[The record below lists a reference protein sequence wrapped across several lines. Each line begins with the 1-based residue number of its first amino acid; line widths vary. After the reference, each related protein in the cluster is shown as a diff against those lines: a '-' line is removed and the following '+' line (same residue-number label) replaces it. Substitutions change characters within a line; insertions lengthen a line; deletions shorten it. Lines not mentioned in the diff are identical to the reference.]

1 MILIDKFCRGPKMR
15 KEAEAMRSSTSEIL
29 RALTVAFVFLLSLHP
44 ARAFVADDAHWDLQ
58 FGTPGTTNDILA
70 IALHG
75 GNLYIAGYGSTSP
88 TLKMWDGGQWSTIG
102 TITNSSGAAGVY
114 DLAFVGNELYAAGM
128 FTQVN
133 GVAANGLAQWN
144 GSSWTAVSFSGSA
157 LGLAVS
163 GNNLYVGGEFT
174 NLDSGGV
181 MMTNIGMW
189 DGSAWHAL
197 GNGLGMANSGY
208 VRALVASEGVAKA
221 IYAGGN
227 FTNSGPQA
235 AANLA
240 VWSGSSW
247 TAVGGGVNG
256 IVNGLVLNG
265 GTLYAAGNFTQAGSV
280 PANYVAAWNGANWS
294 ALSSG
299 LSAAANSIAA
309 FNNLICMAGS
319 FATAGGIAV
328 SNFAVWNGTSW
339 SAEGGL
345 SASGLRVVATSTNV
359 FVGGTFASANGVTV
373 NGITSWDGAQWNP
386 IGTPGRM
393 NGVGGFVFAL
403 ATDETNWF
411 AGGIFNY
418 AGLVTASNIARFDGT
433 NWHPM
438 GIGVYPSGG
447 TTSVNAIA
455 TSNNNVYVGG
465 SFDYAGEALA
475 RNIAQ
480 WDGTNWYGLALGPG
494 GAVASVT
501 VRPDGVYA
509 AGAQLNNGVY
519 NDPFLSRWDGTN
531 WNGVLAYNPTNTFEA
546 FYINDPHI
554 GMDTVAFQGTNIF
567 VGGHFTIAWH
577 DPTLTYI
584 TNCSNIMRFDGTYG
598 QIMRTG
604 LDSNVLTMA
613 VLGTNLYVG
622 GLFATADFTPASRI
636 AMWDG
641 SNWHSVGGGVVG
653 NGTVSALT
661 TIGNDL
667 YAAGSFTNM
676 GGVPAN
682 LIAKWDGTNW
692 SALGSGISGRS
703 AGVDCLAAGGSDL
716 FAGGYF
722 RAAGISS
729 AYDISHW
736 NSQTNFDLPQLVTPA
751 WPGPGQFQTRLFGVA
766 GLTNIIQAS
775 TDLASWTAIFTNS
788 AGVYEFTDTNAIEYP
803 HRFYR
808 AVLGP

>member
-1 MILIDKFCRGPKMR
+1 MR
-15 KEAEAMRSSTSEIL
+15 KGSKAMRSSTSEIL
-29 RALTVAFVFLLSLHP
+29 RALTVAFVFLLSLLP
-44 ARAFVADDAHWDLQ
+44 ASAFVADDVHWDVQ

-70 IALHG
+70 IALNG
-75 GNLYIAGYGSTSP
+75 GNLYVAGYGSTSP
-88 TLKMWDGGQWSTIG
+88 TLKMWDGGQWSTVG
-102 TITNSSGAAGVY
+102 TFTNSSGAADIY
-114 DLAFVGNELYAAGM
+114 DLAFVGSGLYAAGS

-144 GSSWTAVSFSGSA
+144 GTSWTALSFQGTA
-157 LGLAVS
+157 LCLTVS
-163 GNNLYVGGEFT
+163 GNNLYVGGLFT
-174 NLDSGGV
+174 NLDGGGV

-197 GNGLGMANSGY
+197 GNGLGVANSAL
-208 VRALVASEGVAKA
+208 VRAVVASAGLV
-221 IYAGGN
+221 YAGGS

-235 AANLA
+235 ATNLA
-240 VWSGSSW
+240 VWNGSTW

-256 IVNGLVLNG
+256 IVYSLVLNG
-265 GTLYAAGNFTQAGSV
+265 GTLYAAGGFTQAGSV
-280 PANYVAAWNGANWS
+280 PASYVAAWNGANWS
-294 ALSSG
+294 ALAGG
-299 LSAAANSIAA
+299 LGGTGNSMAA
-309 FNNLICMAGS
+309 FNNLICVTGS
-319 FATAGGIAV
+319 FATAGGIAA
-328 SNFAVWNGTSW
+328 SNFATWNGTSW
-339 SAEGGL
+339 SAAGTGF
-345 SASGLRVVATSTNV
+345 SSTGLRVVATATNV
-359 FVGGTFASANGVTV
+359 FVGGIFASANGVTV
-373 NGITSWDGAQWNP
+373 NGIASWDGAQWSP
-386 IGTPGRM
+386 VGTPGRM
-393 NGVGGFVFAL
+393 NGVAGFVFAL

-418 AGLVTASNIARFDGT
+418 AGLVSATNIARFDGT

-438 GIGVYPSGG
+438 GAGISPPGG
-447 TTSVNAIA
+447 TTSVDAIA

-465 SFDYAGEALA
+465 SFAYAGNAQALNMA
-475 RNIAQ
+475 R

-501 VRPDGVYA
+501 VRPDGIYA
-509 AGAQLNNGVY
+509 AGAQLNGGVY

-531 WNGVLAYNPTNTFEA
+531 WNGVLAYNPTNTFET

-554 GMDTVAFQGTNIF
+554 GMDAVAFQGTNIF
-567 VGGHFTIAWH
+567 VAGHFIVAWH
-577 DPTLTYI
+577 DPTFTYI
-584 TNCSNIMRFDGTYG
+584 TNCSNIMRFDGTYA

-622 GLFATADFTPASRI
+622 GLFDGADFAPANRI

-653 NGTVSALT
+653 NGTVSALA

-676 GGVPAN
+676 GGVSAS

-703 AGVDCLAAGGSDL
+703 GAVDSLAAAGSDL

-722 RAAGISS
+722 RTAGITD

-736 NSQTNFDLPQLVTPA
+736 NSQANFDLPQLFTPA
-751 WPGPGQFQTRLFGVA
+751 WLGPGQFQTRLFGIA
-766 GLTNIIQAS
+766 GLTNIIQSS
-775 TDLASWTAIFTNS
+775 TDVASWTAVFTNS
-788 AGVYEFTDTNAIEYP
+788 AGVYEFADTNATNP